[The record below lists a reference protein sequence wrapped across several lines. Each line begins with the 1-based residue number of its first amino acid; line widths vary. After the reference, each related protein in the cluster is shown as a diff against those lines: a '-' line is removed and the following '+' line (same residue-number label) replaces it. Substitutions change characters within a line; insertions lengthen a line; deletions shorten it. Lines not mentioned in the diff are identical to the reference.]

1 MDENH
6 QDKTESKLTA
16 TEDKSA
22 PFSSSPQDQRGTDQ
36 LQNNQMKDT
45 IKQLRAR
52 GYKVTEEYSTTGQL
66 SKVSAEHP
74 PRKTLQ
80 DWLQLVL
87 LVIGAIAVPASIL
100 VGVWQF
106 TTQQK
111 TSAQMQAT
119 QVAASA
125 AQTLDQQR
133 QATLVGYLDEM
144 SNLLLMHDL
153 QTAKQGSPVLAI
165 AQARTYTALQ
175 NLDGTRKGTLIRFLR
190 LANLINWPKPIIIMA
205 LADLSGADL
214 SGADLSGADLS
225 GADLSG
231 ADLRDAFLHGADL
244 SSAALIGADL
254 SGADL
259 SKAKL
264 FGANLIGARLSAAD
278 LHGATY
284 NTKTVQ
290 VKDALG
296 NLFTFEPT
304 QWPRGFDPKVAG
316 AICND
321 C

>member
-74 PRKTLQ
+74 PRKTWH

-111 TSAQMQAT
+111 TSAQIQAT

-175 NLDGTRKGTLIRFLR
+175 NLDGTRKGTLIRFLW

-214 SGADLSGADLS
+214 SSADLSGALQPHFFREMLS
-225 GADLSG
+225 
-231 ADLRDAFLHGADL
+231 
-244 SSAALIGADL
+244 
-254 SGADL
+254 
-259 SKAKL
+259 
-264 FGANLIGARLSAAD
+264 
-278 LHGATY
+278 
-284 NTKTVQ
+284 
-290 VKDALG
+290 
-296 NLFTFEPT
+296 
-304 QWPRGFDPKVAG
+304 
-316 AICND
+316 
-321 C
+321 